1 MINRESRHVTEAGR
15 TIVPQSGIK
24 GTMLQSRR
32 TLGFIMLAAL
42 LAAGCSQGFQT
53 RKFPTSASLWTA
65 SMAEFKKKN
74 WDNSVTGFERLTL
87 DLSARDTL
95 LPRAHFYLGQ
105 SYANRGD
112 YLLSAQSFNRLAE
125 SFPDDSLA
133 DDALFAAGDSYS
145 KLWKDPQL
153 DPTYGDLSQSQYRL
167 LVSLYPESP
176 LREKADKA
184 LLGIDEMKASKDYE
198 TGQHYVRRR
207 AFDSAIIYYKDV
219 VRNFPATLK
228 SRDAMLRMVEVYKK
242 PEMNYKDE
250 AAEMCTA
257 LEGAYPGDKD
267 VAKLCVSDSAAAD
280 SAKAAGKGAKPAAKP
295 PIKLPVKPGE
305 KPAGTPSSTPASTPP
320 DTLAGTRVTPRD

>member
-1 MINRESRHVTEAGR
+1 
-15 TIVPQSGIK
+15 
-24 GTMLQSRR
+24 
-32 TLGFIMLAAL
+32 MLAGLVAV
-42 LAAGCSQGFQT
+42 GCAQGFQT
-53 RKFPTSASLWTA
+53 RKYPTSASLWTA

-74 WDNSVTGFERLTL
+74 WDNAVTGFERLTL

-95 LPRAHFYLGQ
+95 LARSHFYLGQ

-133 DDALFAAGDSYS
+133 DDALFAAGESYS

-153 DPTYGDLSQSQYRL
+153 DPTYGDLSQSQFRL
-167 LVSLYPESP
+167 LVSLYPESS

-198 TGQHYVRRR
+198 TGLHYVRRR
-207 AFDSAIIYYKDV
+207 AFDSAIIYFKDV

-257 LEGAYPGDKD
+257 LHGAYPGDKD
-267 VAKLCVSDSAAAD
+267 VAKLCPPDSGAD
-280 SAKAAGKGAKPAAKP
+280 SSAVAGKGGKPVIKP
-295 PIKLPVKPGE
+295 PKPT
-305 KPAGTPSSTPASTPP
+305 AQAP
-320 DTLAGTRVTPRD
+320 DTVAGARGIPQR

>member
-1 MINRESRHVTEAGR
+1 
-15 TIVPQSGIK
+15 
-24 GTMLQSRR
+24 
-32 TLGFIMLAAL
+32 
-42 LAAGCSQGFQT
+42 
-53 RKFPTSASLWTA
+53 
-65 SMAEFKKKN
+65 
-74 WDNSVTGFERLTL
+74 
-87 DLSARDTL
+87 
-95 LPRAHFYLGQ
+95 
-105 SYANRGD
+105 
-112 YLLSAQSFNRLAE
+112 
-125 SFPDDSLA
+125 
-133 DDALFAAGDSYS
+133 
-145 KLWKDPQL
+145 
-153 DPTYGDLSQSQYRL
+153 

-280 SAKAAGKGAKPAAKP
+280 SAKAGGKGAKPAAKP
-295 PIKLPVKPGE
+295 PIKLPVKPGD
-305 KPAGTPSSTPASTPP
+305 KPAGTPSSTPP